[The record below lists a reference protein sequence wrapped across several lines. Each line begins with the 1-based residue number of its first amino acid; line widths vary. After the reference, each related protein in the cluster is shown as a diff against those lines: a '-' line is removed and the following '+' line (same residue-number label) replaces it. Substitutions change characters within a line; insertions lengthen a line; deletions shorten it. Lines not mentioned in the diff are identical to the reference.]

1 MSNVKEHKSSS
12 KQKNIMFEII
22 DENLNISNLQ
32 LKNMVEDSTISS
44 EYISDISQKIELS
57 INKINNNSRFEANK
71 ANHTDINISHLQT
84 IANNRQHRFESRLS
98 WNKDSK
104 ANDINS
110 QRIEERKRKILEKK
124 QREIDVKKQIELEN
138 KVKKLDD
145 KRKKL
150 EEEKRILDEMQK
162 EDKRATAIEE
172 LFAIRRENKVKK
184 YATPSISSPSI
195 QQERSA

>member
-1 MSNVKEHKSSS
+1 MVLVAQNNILQPKDA
-12 KQKNIMFEII
+12 IMFEII
-22 DENLNISNLQ
+22 DENLNISKKQ
-32 LKNMVEDSTISS
+32 LKNEFENNSITIN
-44 EYISDISQKIELS
+44 EISDISQSIALS
-57 INKINNNSRFEANK
+57 IRKINQNPRIKTPSTSYSNYDFSYLE
-71 ANHTDINISHLQT
+71 T
-84 IANNRQHRFESRLS
+84 IAQNRQHRFESRLS

-110 QRIEERKRKILEKK
+110 QRIDERKRKMLEKK

-172 LFAIRRENKVKK
+172 LFAIRRENQVKK
-184 YATPSISSPSI
+184 YDTQLISSPSI
-195 QQERSA
+195 QQERSS